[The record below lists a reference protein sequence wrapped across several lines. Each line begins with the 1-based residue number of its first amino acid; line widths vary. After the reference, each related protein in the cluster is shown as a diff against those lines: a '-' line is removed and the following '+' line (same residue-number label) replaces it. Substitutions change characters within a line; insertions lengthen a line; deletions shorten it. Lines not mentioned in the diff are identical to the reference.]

1 MIYIEENSKIVN
13 FPKISNESFDKIHF
27 VNQVTNTAF
36 DLITDNGGNLKNIYE
51 VDISPVIMY
60 FERGQYDYSFQKFD
74 GTIVSS
80 GILQFDS
87 YGNTVIEYV
96 NKPRTI
102 QYNSGDTNYV
112 EIDRTIKIS
121 ENNTYNVEDYDTAVV
136 NVKGSGGSM
145 KIAKAFTKEPYISH
159 NQMDGQTVYF
169 ADSLSLT
176 NPIYFALDC
185 DLKTAY
191 TEKDYRYFTISRYNS
206 NRRKYTVL
214 NDSQLHLPIAKMY
227 CWKYDNWSDH
237 PEDWT
242 YFYTAVD
249 YNNNPEFA
257 YQKFAW
263 TWIAANPNAY
273 ELDHYWNDVENYVTN
288 LHQLRAYYDLP
299 DWLSEEDLSR
309 VSRVPKYDVDNVFID
324 CVGKNFLEHFFE
336 NYGYSMEEWADKK
349 EKLNCNVNDEFLNL
363 LKQCSIF
370 VRGEDQ
376 ETGADIWSYR
386 SFCGDVPIEPVKLAD
401 CLIAIDGKLTEK
413 YGYEHGEQIWVRFGD
428 LTLEEVEQIQN
439 PYFKAPYTGNEI
451 IARLYIVDN
460 DLREEFGYYHR
471 NAKWKERILYD
482 DFYGAARRSG
492 KKYISDIDMTS
503 SKGCSVYVKFGL
515 ATEEQVKSG
524 NYNSLIEY
532 PVKMILRGQKYFNWV
547 DNYYDYTR
555 PAILI
560 KIMQ

>member
-1 MIYIEENSKIVN
+1 MVYINQNSKIVN
-13 FPKISNESFDKIHF
+13 FPKVSNEMWNKIHF
-27 VNQVTNTAF
+27 VNQTTKVSF
-36 DLITDNGGNLKNIYE
+36 DLFTSDLADSSLYYSIDVSSVLDNFE
-51 VDISPVIMY
+51 V
-60 FERGQYDYSFQKFD
+60 GQYDYSFQKND
-74 GTIVSS
+74 GTVICS
-80 GILQFDS
+80 GILQFDNFGTS
-87 YGNTVIEYV
+87 SVEYEIKNT
-96 NKPRTI
+96 TI
-102 QYNSGDTNYV
+102 QYNPDETLYPQINKTINITENDTYD
-112 EIDRTIKIS
+112 I
-121 ENNTYNVEDYDTAVV
+121 ENYDTAVV

-145 KIAKAFTKEPYISH
+145 KIAKAFTKEPYIL
-159 NQMDGQTVYF
+159 NAQINDATTYF

-176 NPIYFALDC
+176 NTIYFALDC

-214 NDSQLHLPIAKMY
+214 NDRQLHLPIAKMY
-227 CWKYDNWSDH
+227 CWKYDNWSDY
-237 PEDWT
+237 PEEWI
-242 YFYTAVD
+242 YFYTAGD

-257 YQKFAW
+257 YQKWAW

-273 ELDHYWNDVENYVTN
+273 ELGHDWDGPENYVTN
-288 LHQLRAYYDLP
+288 LHQLRYYFDLP

-309 VSRVPKYDVDNVFID
+309 VSREPKYDVDNVFID
-324 CVGKNFLEHFFE
+324 CVGKNVLEDFFE
-336 NYGYSMEEWADKK
+336 DSGRSMEEWIEKK
-349 EKLNCNVNDEFLNL
+349 ERSNYTINDEFISFLISR
-363 LKQCSIF
+363 SIF

-376 ETGADIWSYR
+376 DTGADIWSYR

-401 CLIAIDGKLTEK
+401 CLIAIDGKLSEK
-413 YGYEHGEQIWVRFGD
+413 YGEKHGEQIWVRFGD

-460 DLREEFGYYHR
+460 DLREESGYYHR
-471 NAKWKERILYD
+471 NAKWVDRFLYN

-492 KKYISDIDMTS
+492 KKYISDIDSTV

-532 PVKMILRGQKYFNWV
+532 PVKMILRGQKNFNWV
-547 DNYYDYTR
+547 DRYNDNVQS
-555 PAILI
+555 AILI

>member
-1 MIYIEENSKIVN
+1 MVYINQNSKIVN
-13 FPKISNESFDKIHF
+13 FPKVSNEMWNKIRF
-27 VNQVTNTAF
+27 VNQTTKVSF
-36 DLITDNGGNLKNIYE
+36 DLFTSDLAGSSLYYSIDVSSVLDNFE
-51 VDISPVIMY
+51 V
-60 FERGQYDYSFQKFD
+60 GQYDYSFQKND
-74 GTIVSS
+74 GTVICS
-80 GILQFDS
+80 GILQFDNFGTS
-87 YGNTVIEYV
+87 SVEYEIKNT
-96 NKPRTI
+96 TI
-102 QYNSGDTNYV
+102 QYNPDETLYPQINK
-112 EIDRTIKIS
+112 TINIT
-121 ENNTYNVEDYDTAVV
+121 ENDIYDIENYDTAVV

-145 KIAKAFTKEPYISH
+145 KIAKAFTKEPYIL
-159 NQMDGQTVYF
+159 NTQINGQPVDF
-169 ADSLSLT
+169 ADTLSLT

-227 CWKYDNWSDH
+227 CWKFDNWSEH

-257 YQKFAW
+257 YQKWAW
-263 TWIAANPNAY
+263 TWIAGNPNAY
-273 ELDHYWNDVENYVTN
+273 ELGHYWDGTENYVTN
-288 LHQLRAYYDLP
+288 LHQLRYYFDLP
-299 DWLSEEDLSR
+299 DWLSEDDLSH
-309 VSRVPKYDVDNVFID
+309 VSREPKYDVDNVFID
-324 CVGKNFLEHFFE
+324 CVGKNVLEDFFE
-336 NYGYSMEEWADKK
+336 ESGYSMEEWIDKK
-349 EKLNCNVNDEFLNL
+349 EKLNCFVNDEFITFLINR
-363 LKQCSIF
+363 SIF
-370 VRGEDQ
+370 VRGHDQ
-376 ETGADIWSYR
+376 DTGSDIWSYR

-413 YGYEHGEQIWVRFGD
+413 YGCEHGEQIFVRFGD

-439 PYFKAPYTGNEI
+439 PYFRAPYTGNEI

-460 DLREEFGYYHR
+460 DLREEYGYYHR

-492 KKYISDIDMTS
+492 KKYISDIDASS

-532 PVKMILRGQKYFNWV
+532 PVKMILRGQKKFNWV
-547 DNYYDYTR
+547 DNYYEYTR